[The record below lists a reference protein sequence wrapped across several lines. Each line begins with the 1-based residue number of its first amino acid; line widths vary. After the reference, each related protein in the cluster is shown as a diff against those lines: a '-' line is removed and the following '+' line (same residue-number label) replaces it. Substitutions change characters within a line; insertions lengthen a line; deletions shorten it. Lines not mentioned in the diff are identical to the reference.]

1 VRRVRKSR
9 TSGLRIENRSTI
21 HNDLRHL
28 PHFYGGCNVS
38 ECQPSNTYLEP
49 RSTVQI
55 VGESIPK
62 SFPIYTKHS
71 PDRGYTHVLIA
82 APNSRYSIATPTA
95 AYYPTIM
102 GQVSVLARQTLLS
115 LQYRNALFHFAYPTP
130 STHTHYTRSAHSVRT
145 YRYRA
150 I

>member
-102 GQVSVLARQTLLS
+102 GATSDDIARQLGISLGTPNAPLTTVPERTLS
-115 LQYRNALFHFAYPTP
+115 LCLPHPVYA
-130 STHTHYTRSAHSVRT
+130 HTLHS
-145 YRYRA
+145 
-150 I
+150 